1 MSRVLTGNKLVE
13 SVRNRAMIPNDTS
26 LYTDENILDIANEE
40 IDVQLLDKLLSLHEE
55 HLTVHIDVPKNSDGV
70 YDIPHRAV
78 GNKVRDIVMI
88 TGGTHYE
95 MTQISIGELPDY
107 TFDNQT
113 FSQGL
118 DKFYVESN
126 QVKLINNNRG
136 YDTLRIYFYIRPS
149 FLTLESKAGKIISIN
164 EDGNDIVFKFN
175 SLPRDF
181 SDNIAYD
188 IVGYKTP
195 NKIKKWDLLPVPES
209 VSVVGKEMRFKKE
222 DLNNSID
229 SILEGDYICK
239 AEESPVPNIPTEMH
253 PVLAQLT
260 AVHIL
265 EAMGDTEA
273 LGNAQRRL
281 ERMTSS
287 VMSLVDDRVEL
298 APKKIRPRNG
308 VLNESRGFSY
318 RRKRRG
324 R

>member
-1 MSRVLTGNKLVE
+1 
-13 SVRNRAMIPNDTS
+13 
-26 LYTDENILDIANEE
+26 
-40 IDVQLLDKLLSLHEE
+40 
-55 HLTVHIDVPKNSDGV
+55 
-70 YDIPHRAV
+70 
-78 GNKVRDIVMI
+78 
-88 TGGTHYE
+88 

-222 DLNNSID
+222 EI
-229 SILEGDYICK
+229 
-239 AEESPVPNIPTEMH
+239 T
-253 PVLAQLT
+253 
-260 AVHIL
+260 
-265 EAMGDTEA
+265 
-273 LGNAQRRL
+273 
-281 ERMTSS
+281 
-287 VMSLVDDRVEL
+287 
-298 APKKIRPRNG
+298 
-308 VLNESRGFSY
+308 
-318 RRKRRG
+318 
-324 R
+324 